1 MAKKN
6 IDWAGSEVLQDHTEK
21 KHTILR
27 EYFRQYLITRC
38 KTPKRE
44 KLRLIIVDG
53 FSGAGLYICGRLLE
67 GVEWNGFSWQ
77 IVPKAILNRMAI

>member
-1 MAKKN
+1 MVKKN
-6 IDWAGSEVLQDHTEK
+6 YDWDGGATLDDHTKK

-38 KTPKRE
+38 KIPKRK

-53 FSGAGLYICGRLLE
+53 FP
-67 GVEWNGFSWQ
+67 WQ
-77 IVPKAILNRMAI
+77 VVPKAILNRVNV